1 MSRPKSSWG
10 SLFAAG
16 SATATALQT
25 RKTNRQTK
33 QLLDLVSR
41 NGFEE
46 ERRHKEQ
53 LLVTILASERTRDLF
68 AQKLNELNQEF
79 SAAINTLSVEMRE
92 ISKSNWD
99 ILNHLETRQAER
111 EYGGRMFHLVST
123 LMDDLEYY
131 AKISDKFPEY
141 VLVRANAWEELFES
155 LNFGLEK
162 FAKMDDSRKYDRA
175 KKVFNDL
182 DHLIHSLT
190 DITLESNVYSLDE
203 CLANQQ
209 EQQNKMDE
217 IKQAVSKEKLEL
229 ESLIEQL
236 EVHEKKRRP
245 QSINVE
251 IPDVNLHEEQVN
263 ALDEKINAL
272 KQELSL
278 LEETPVEIKS
288 MMSEIDRLEEN
299 KSRLQ
304 RAILYHG
311 RNKPHPFS
319 SRSAKQEWKSEKEKL
334 SVEYLTSG

>member
-53 LLVTILASERTRDLF
+53 LLVTILASEQTRDLF

-123 LMDDLEYY
+123 LMDDLEDY

-162 FAKMDDSRKYDRA
+162 FAQMDDSRKYDRA

-263 ALDEKINAL
+263 ALDEKINAR

-288 MMSEIDRLEEN
+288 MMSEIDRLEDIN
-299 KSRLQ
+299 PDCN
-304 RAILYHG
+304 A
-311 RNKPHPFS
+311 
-319 SRSAKQEWKSEKEKL
+319 L
-334 SVEYLTSG
+334 SFITEGTNRIPLVLGQQSKNGNQKKKN